1 LSAAEKSSAK
11 AHADASITRRL
22 STALSV
28 MLGASMNEKASGEGG
43 QGAMPCTS
51 VAARRWRRTGAEEQ
65 PEEEW
70 RAAIGV
76 FRWQW

>member
-1 LSAAEKSSAK
+1 
-11 AHADASITRRL
+11 
-22 STALSV
+22 
-28 MLGASMNEKASGEGG
+28 MLGASMNEKASGEGERG
-43 QGAMPCTS
+43 RR
-51 VAARRWRRTGAEEQ
+51 ARSDAVHERSSEAPASDWSGGEEQ